1 MARRLA
7 GGAEQDREQSVKIL
21 ILGAGAVGGYW
32 GARLHQS
39 GADVTFLLREKR
51 AEKVRKD
58 GLVVKSPKGD
68 AVIPAKVVTKG
79 SEGGPYDIV
88 VLACKA
94 YDLDSAMESI
104 APAVG
109 TNTTIVPMLNGHA
122 HFATLDKKFGPEKVA
137 GGLARISGMLGP
149 NGEILHS
156 GASGVSF
163 GERDGKPARASLVE
177 LEVACKKAGIDGGI
191 NANINQDLWDKW
203 IMLATIAGMCSSM
216 RGTVGDIMETEDGAA
231 IVLETLDESC
241 KVATAEG
248 HAPSDKVLA
257 GLKTMLTSK
266 GSKAV
271 ASILGDIEKGGPA
284 EGKQIVGD
292 MLARARKAG
301 IAAPN
306 LRFAYTHLQTYE
318 ARRARGGLK

>member
-1 MARRLA
+1 M
-7 GGAEQDREQSVKIL
+7 KIL

-39 GADVTFLLREKR
+39 GSDVTFLLREKR
-51 AEKVRKD
+51 AEKVRKE

-68 AVIPAKVVTKG
+68 AVVPVKVVTKG
-79 SEGGPYDIV
+79 DEGGPYDV
-88 VLACKA
+88 VILACKA
-94 YDLDSAMESI
+94 YDLESAMESI

-109 TNTTIVPMLNGHA
+109 KGTTIVPMLNGHA
-122 HFATLDKKFGPEKVA
+122 HFATLDKKFGAEKVV

-163 GERDGKPARASLVE
+163 GERGGKPARPSLLE
-177 LEVACKKAGIDGGI
+177 LDAACKEAGIEGGV
-191 NANINQDLWDKW
+191 NSNIDQDLWDKW
-203 IMLATIAGMCSSM
+203 VMLATIAGMCTSM
-216 RGTVGDIMETEDGAA
+216 RGNIGDIAETEDGAA
-231 IVLETLDESC
+231 IVLETLEESR
-241 KVATAEG
+241 KVAAAEG

-257 GLKTMLTSK
+257 GIQSMLTQK

-271 ASILGDIEKGGPA
+271 ASILGDMEKGGPA

-306 LRFAYTHLQTYE
+306 LRFAYAHLQAYE
-318 ARRARGGLK
+318 ARRARGGLAR